1 MALHYTRKKDETT
14 EKDVPAEEFIK
25 KMVDMQRTTEKR
37 PQVFNTESKE

>member
-37 PQVFNTESKE
+37 RKVDFIESSK